1 MGRSDELAEHQVG
14 ELPEQISLG
23 LGEFIER
30 RHQQRQSRAS
40 QRRGRG

>member
-1 MGRSDELAEHQVG
+1 MVPGAAAARGWVKLAEHQVG

-30 RHQQRQSRAS
+30 RHCLVF
-40 QRRGRG
+40 GY